1 MFWASA
7 KGMNLSFRPL
17 LVTLISALL
26 GSFSMAAHADLCEDV
41 AQRTAQSLGGVEIFR
56 ASRLE
61 AIASSTATSVPL
73 VEGFEIGSKR
83 GEGLNIEG
91 RATRIFLADNG
102 PIAYL
107 GFTGEVRLTE
117 NHQGSTV
124 LLSGQGVEQH
134 QKGYGTP
141 VGTPNGFDVAL
152 ESLTPAQF
160 LAAGNFEM
168 QQQIRLEY
176 PSGVVVEGTLEA
188 VQAGLSGRLAV
199 IKFTKCRVSFGKHVL
214 YKAGWGEY
222 DLLVGARVLSVKTAV
237 RL

>member
-7 KGMNLSFRPL
+7 VGMNLFSRLPVFTAILSCFSL
-17 LVTLISALL
+17 L
-26 GSFSMAAHADLCEDV
+26 AHADLCEDV
-41 AQRTAQSLGGVEIFR
+41 AQRTAESLGGVEIFR

-61 AIASSTATSVPL
+61 AIANSTASSLPL

-83 GEGLNIEG
+83 SESLNIEG

-102 PIAYL
+102 LIAYL

-117 NHQGSTV
+117 NYQGSTV
-124 LLSGQGVEQH
+124 VLSGQGVEQH
-134 QKGYGTP
+134 PKGYGTP
-141 VGTPNGFDVAL
+141 VGTPNGFDVKL

-188 VQAGLSGRLAV
+188 IQAGLSGYLAV
-199 IKFTKCRVSFGKHVL
+199 IKFTKCRVTFGEHVL

-222 DLLVGARVLSVKTAV
+222 DLLVGARVLSVKTADQP
-237 RL
+237 